1 MKRAFSDW
9 QMKLEGK
16 AWNALYIENHDHP
29 RIISRYGSERYHDE
43 SDKMLAAMYMLQ
55 RGTPFLYQGQEIG
68 MTNLRLESVNLYEDV
83 MTRNS
88 ARIASKVLPRKHV
101 LRMVQEGCR
110 DSART
115 PMQWS
120 GEQYAGFS
128 TAVPWFYVNDNY
140 KEINVAA
147 QEEDPDSLLNFYRKL
162 VRFRRDNPVVLYGD
176 YLEHEPKNK
185 KLYIYERNYEGK
197 KLLVVCSFTA
207 EQVRFDAPEGVLL
220 DHALQVLGNY
230 EMNFIIANGF
240 TTRPYE
246 LRVYL
251 IE

>member
-1 MKRAFSDW
+1 
-9 QMKLEGK
+9 
-16 AWNALYIENHDHP
+16 
-29 RIISRYGSERYHDE
+29 
-43 SDKMLAAMYMLQ
+43 
-55 RGTPFLYQGQEIG
+55 
-68 MTNLRLESVNLYEDV
+68 MTNLRLPRVEMYPDV
-83 MTRNS
+83 STQNA
-88 ARIASKVLPRKHV
+88 ARIASRLMPRSQVLKLIQR
-101 LRMVQEGCR
+101 GAR
-110 DSART
+110 DNARS

-120 GEQYAGFS
+120 AEANAGFS
-128 TAVPWFYVNDNY
+128 EVTPWFQVNDNY
-140 KEINVAA
+140 REINVAA

-176 YLEHEPKNK
+176 YIEHEPKNK

-207 EQVRFDAPEGVLL
+207 EQVRFDAPEGILL

-230 EMNFIIANGF
+230 EMNFVIANGF